1 MCGQNDIDKLK
12 PGDCR
17 KMKFRGIPPG
27 EEWRIDLVNELIN
40 VKHDASTI
48 ENFDAEE
55 LEEIL
60 EYVCTTGPS

>member
-1 MCGQNDIDKLK
+1 
-12 PGDCR
+12 
-17 KMKFRGIPPG
+17 MKFRGIPPG